1 MDKNDH
7 LAIGLYSCDRLL
19 HALITAPIPHQSVV
33 EIHKSALRYVREK
46 LQKYYEFRVLL
57 EQMEIYRDVE
67 TGQYPTIPNFIF
79 SKISFISNGFLVF
92 GMSCRTNSAPIFLDR
107 TILCGDPGGFKL
119 ADGACHRI
127 VGDVDISIHS
137 CFDALVS

>member
-46 LQKYYEFRVLL
+46 LRKYYELRVLL
-57 EQMEIYRDVE
+57 EQIEIYRDMKI
-67 TGQYPTIPNFIF
+67 GQFPTIPNFIYC
-79 SKISFISNGFLVF
+79 ISFVWMLFIQSIERILSQFL
-92 GMSCRTNSAPIFLDR
+92 
-107 TILCGDPGGFKL
+107 ILP
-119 ADGACHRI
+119 
-127 VGDVDISIHS
+127 
-137 CFDALVS
+137 

>member
-46 LQKYYEFRVLL
+46 LRKYYELRVLL
-57 EQMEIYRDVE
+57 EQIEIYRDMKI
-67 TGQYPTIPNFIF
+67 GQCPTIPNFIYVKLLRLLSVGAVRILLPSLSQKPAIF
-79 SKISFISNGFLVF
+79 NISFHYFCCKITVRFWALFASN
-92 GMSCRTNSAPIFLDR
+92 R
-107 TILCGDPGGFKL
+107 
-119 ADGACHRI
+119 
-127 VGDVDISIHS
+127 
-137 CFDALVS
+137 

>member
-46 LQKYYEFRVLL
+46 LRKYYEFRVSL
-57 EQMEIYRDVE
+57 EQMEIHRDMK
-67 TGQYPTIPNFIF
+67 TGRFPTIPNFIYW
-79 SKISFISNGFLVF
+79 KTPSFFIPRIAKS
-92 GMSCRTNSAPIFLDR
+92 SC
-107 TILCGDPGGFKL
+107 C
-119 ADGACHRI
+119 
-127 VGDVDISIHS
+127 V
-137 CFDALVS
+137 

>member
-57 EQMEIYRDVE
+57 EQMEIYRDMKI
-67 TGQYPTIPNFIF
+67 GQYPTIPNFIYNH
-79 SKISFISNGFLVF
+79 SPLKSCCISRVF
-92 GMSCRTNSAPIFLDR
+92 GIWRFGHYAISTPFW
-107 TILCGDPGGFKL
+107 CG
-119 ADGACHRI
+119 
-127 VGDVDISIHS
+127 
-137 CFDALVS
+137 VSLSFMPRPHLTGIA

>member
-46 LQKYYEFRVLL
+46 LRKYYELRVLL
-57 EQMEIYRDVE
+57 EQMEIHRDMKIGRFP
-67 TGQYPTIPNFIF
+67 THMQYKLFYDFATPYPN
-79 SKISFISNGFLVF
+79 V
-92 GMSCRTNSAPIFLDR
+92 TNR
-107 TILCGDPGGFKL
+107 
-119 ADGACHRI
+119 
-127 VGDVDISIHS
+127 
-137 CFDALVS
+137 